1 MRQRL
6 ISFKRKVL
14 QSITVT
20 MKNLFCVGI
29 GVFSLLC
36 VGYILSG
43 CSKSFQ
49 PKIDYPY
56 LRVLSTKDIDL
67 IKKTHATFTILYPM
81 SFGRGE
87 PWRSY
92 TTRSEFNEYLEKT
105 REFTD
110 SAHKDGITVIS
121 YITKTFSSDFPEL
134 ESLAV
139 NKAYNTTLWNV
150 YEDYFGPKPPES
162 PTSWIERKADS
173 SLGGYVW
180 YAPSGGP
187 GDYEKFLCANNPY
200 FHRYMK
206 GVIKILCD
214 MGIDGFYLDHSESEG
229 CYCYYCQEAFR
240 QYLNREY
247 PIGYVT
253 ERYGISSIENVKPPV
268 EPDEALW
275 SEWKKFTAKSQA
287 NLHNILLKY
296 GHEYNPHF
304 IVAGNLFGAGGFANA
319 IFNGSDIE
327 MMGEVDVILY
337 SEIVPSTVSLT
348 RGQLTIPGYREDSR
362 VSNSPLY
369 KHMVAAHHE
378 KPILVYPLYPESPN
392 PIPKESAL
400 YNIVRLVTAEAA
412 ANHVSMRRIQ
422 ERHSSHVIHAVRDI
436 YNLLEKNEEALSGA
450 KMYSN
455 VAILTSLNQFYYGN
469 YSYIY
474 SASRVLND
482 EGISHVMITEKEL
495 TSQKLSPYEVLILPF
510 TPLMSNEQEKIIE
523 DFINRG
529 GGVVVIG
536 PSGIK
541 NQFGEIKI
549 ESTLA
554 SLIGIDYSNPPRE
567 VIKKEIGSGRIIY
580 LWLDLERE
588 RMDREIFNDYDIA
601 IMHHK
606 IFGWGQ
612 FPDALKV
619 TFQQLINAT
628 RWAANDSL
636 TEIVESPGTV
646 ELTSM
651 KSPDGKR
658 IFAHLVN
665 YQIDI
670 DGNLTPLKDINVSI
684 QLPKGK
690 SVKLVLIST
699 TSSPEAKELDFI
711 EKSGNGRNYVKF
723 SVPELEIYNM
733 AHILLK

>member
-1 MRQRL
+1 MKKEFITFR
-6 ISFKRKVL
+6 RKFMKYIIVPN
-14 QSITVT
+14 
-20 MKNLFCVGI
+20 KNLLFLCLV
-29 GVFSLLC
+29 VFLILC
-36 VGYILSG
+36 INYTLSG
-43 CSKSFQ
+43 CSKNFH
-49 PKIDYPY
+49 PKIDYPH
-56 LRVLSTKDIDL
+56 LRVLSTKDLDL
-67 IKKTHATFTILYPM
+67 IKETHATFTILYPM

-92 TTRSEFNEYLEKT
+92 TTRSEFDEYLEKM
-105 REFTD
+105 REFTNN
-110 SAHKDGITVIS
+110 AHKNGITVIS
-121 YITKTFSSDFPEL
+121 YITKTFSSDFAEL
-134 ESLAV
+134 DSLAI
-139 NKAYNTTLWNV
+139 NKAYNTPLWNE
-150 YEDYFGPKPPES
+150 YDDYFGPKPPES
-162 PTSWIERKADS
+162 PTSWIERKVDG

-200 FHRYMK
+200 FHHYMK

-229 CYCYYCQEAFR
+229 CYCKYCHEEFI
-240 QYLNREY
+240 QYLKSEY
-247 PIGYVT
+247 PKGYVT
-253 ERYGISSIENVKPPV
+253 ERYDIPSIENVKPPV

-287 NLHNILLKY
+287 NLHNILLEY
-296 GHEYNPHF
+296 GHKYNPNF

-337 SEIVPSTVSLT
+337 SEIVPSTTNLT
-348 RGQLTIPGYREDSR
+348 LGQLTIPGFRDGYRI
-362 VSNSPLY
+362 SNSPLY
-369 KHMVAAHHE
+369 KHMVATHNE
-378 KPILVYPLYPESPN
+378 RPILVYPLYPESPN

-422 ERHSSHVIHAVRDI
+422 ESHSPHVINAVRDI
-436 YNLLEKNEEALSGA
+436 YNLLEKNEKDLSGA
-450 KMYSN
+450 KMYTN

-469 YSYIY
+469 YSYMY
-474 SASRVLND
+474 TASRILND

-495 TSQKLSPYEVLILPF
+495 TTQKLSPYDVLILPYI
-510 TPLMSNEQEKIIE
+510 PLLSSEQEKIIGE
-523 DFINRG
+523 FIQSG

-536 PSGIK
+536 PSGKK

-554 SLIGIDYSNPPRE
+554 SLLGIDYSNPPRE
-567 VIKKEIGSGRIIY
+567 MIKKEIASGRIIY

-588 RMDREIFNDYDIA
+588 RMDVQIFNDYDIA

-612 FPDALKV
+612 YPDALKV
-619 TFQQLINAT
+619 TFQKLIDAT
-628 RWAANDSL
+628 RWAANDYL
-636 TEIVESPGTV
+636 TEIVESPGSI

-670 DGNLTPLKDINVSI
+670 DGNLTPLKNITISI
-684 QLPKGK
+684 QLPKGH
-690 SVKLVLIST
+690 SVKQVLISS

-711 EKSGNGRNYVKF
+711 EKSGNGRNFVRF
-723 SVPELEIYNM
+723 SAPELEIYDI
-733 AHILLK
+733 AHIILE